1 MRAWCLQVDVPARAR
16 AFCAICA
23 ASHLCAAACAAYPST
38 ALRSTAQQ
46 GRGESLKSASS
57 CMMAASVS
65 RSASAFPLLPSFLR
79 TALAAGWRRHAGA
92 LPDRRTRCAASHRAS
107 WRIPGSAPSPP
118 SSSLP
123 ERTHGGAA
131 TDGPGSPAGVG
142 AFQPR
147 ETSRGSL
154 HAPSFGAADMRKRA
168 DAAH

>member
-38 ALRSTAQQ
+38 ALRSTPQQ
-46 GRGESLKSASS
+46 RRGVSQERLLVHDGSL
-57 CMMAASVS
+57 C
-65 RSASAFPLLPSFLR
+65 FPFCERFSFLR

-107 WRIPGSAPSPP
+107 WWVPGSAPSPP
-118 SSSLP
+118 SISLP

-131 TDGPGSPAGVG
+131 RDRPGSPAGVG

-154 HAPSFGAADMRKRA
+154 HAPPLGAADMRKRA